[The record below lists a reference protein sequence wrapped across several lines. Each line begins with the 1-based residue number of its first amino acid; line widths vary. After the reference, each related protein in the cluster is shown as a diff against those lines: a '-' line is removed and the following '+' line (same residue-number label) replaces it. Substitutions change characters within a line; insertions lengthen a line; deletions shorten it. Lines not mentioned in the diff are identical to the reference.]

1 MKRLLMAIV
10 LATVSG
16 ASALGQSSSAPITA
30 PSAINPAAPVPG
42 ANSFTETQAK
52 DRIEKSGYSSVS
64 GLTKDANGVW
74 RGKASKDGNTS
85 DVSLDYQGNVS
96 AK

>member
-16 ASALGQSSSAPITA
+16 ASALGQSSSA
-30 PSAINPAAPVPG
+30 
-42 ANSFTETQAK
+42 QAK